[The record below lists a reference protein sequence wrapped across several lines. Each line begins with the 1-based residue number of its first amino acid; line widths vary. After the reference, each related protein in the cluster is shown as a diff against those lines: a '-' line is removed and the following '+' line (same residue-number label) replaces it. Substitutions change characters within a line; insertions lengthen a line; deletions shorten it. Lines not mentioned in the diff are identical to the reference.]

1 MIKYLVILGAIV
13 QLYGKYFY
21 IKKTLKGQ
29 TKPNRMTWLMWSIAP
44 LIASTAAFSA
54 GATWAVLPVFMSG
67 FAPLLVFFSSFVDK
81 NAYWQ
86 LKNYDY
92 LCGIFSALAIIFW
105 VVTKDPLTAIIL
117 AIASDLIAAIPTFA
131 KCWVSPETES
141 GIAYA
146 AGLFSATTSLLAV
159 SSWKL
164 TEYAFP
170 LYLIII
176 NYLLVFAIYRKRS
189 RKESLLE

>member
-1 MIKYLVILGAIV
+1 MIRYLVILGAIV

-44 LIASTAAFSA
+44 LIASAAAFSA
-54 GATWAVLPVFMSG
+54 GSTWAALPVFMSG
-67 FAPLLVFFSSFVDK
+67 FAPLLVFLASFADK
-81 NAYWQ
+81 NAYWK
-86 LKNYDY
+86 LKYYDY
-92 LCGIFSALAIIFW
+92 ICGTFSLLAIIFW
-105 VVTKDPLTAIIL
+105 IVTKDPLTAIIL
-117 AIASDLIAAIPTFA
+117 AIASDLVAAIPTLA

-159 SSWKL
+159 NNWRF

-176 NYLLVFAIYRKRS
+176 NYLLIFAIYRKRPK
-189 RKESLLE
+189 KESLLE